1 MHNWLIFQYHQVRV
15 HAGPWL
21 LRGCH
26 FLPSG
31 ESGELTHR
39 GEASNEG
46 TQEGRSSQA
55 LVVLG

>member
-1 MHNWLIFQYHQVRV
+1 MHNWLIFQYHQVRA

-21 LRGCH
+21 LRGCL

-31 ESGELTHR
+31 ESDEPTHR